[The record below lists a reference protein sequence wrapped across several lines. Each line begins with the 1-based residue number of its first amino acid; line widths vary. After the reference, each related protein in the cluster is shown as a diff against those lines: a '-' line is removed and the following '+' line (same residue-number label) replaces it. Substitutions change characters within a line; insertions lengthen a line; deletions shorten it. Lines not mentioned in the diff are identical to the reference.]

1 MVRSIGIVIIYG
13 LISDIIIM
21 TANMQKPHKISVIA
35 AVGKNR
41 EIGFQNK
48 LIWDIPEDLKHF
60 RAITTGHPIIMGRN
74 TYLSIGKALPNRTNI
89 VLSDTPLDGAD
100 ISIASNLEE
109 AVFIS
114 KNSPGN
120 EEIFFIGGA
129 YVYTQALPL
138 ADKLY
143 LTLIDAEAEADTF
156 FPDFSMFSKKIDE
169 QKNDL
174 NGLHYA
180 FVELEK

>member
-1 MVRSIGIVIIYG
+1 MSSNI
-13 LISDIIIM
+13 
-21 TANMQKPHKISVIA
+21 AKPHKISVIA

-60 RAITTGHPIIMGRN
+60 RAITTGHPIIMGKN

-89 VLSDTPLDGAD
+89 VLSDVP
-100 ISIASNLEE
+100 IEASESTVVKSLEE
-109 AVFIS
+109 AIS
-114 KNSPGN
+114 VAKDSPGN

-129 YVYTQALPL
+129 YVYSQALPL

-143 LTLIDAEAEADTF
+143 LTLIDAKAEADTF
-156 FPDFSMFSKKIDE
+156 FPDYSMFTKIIKEEKKE
-169 QKNDL
+169 M
-174 NGLHYA
+174 NGLQYS